1 MLYLGVLPL
10 ILGRE
15 MFKVRSRCGAVVV
28 RWPFWGGW
36 GSRRDLVVWWCDV
49 VCCGMRLAERSGA
62 GGILE
67 AVWWVAR
74 VEIELKWWNGVLRE
88 FYLPLSS
95 SPLQMATAI
104 RAAMREVNSQCMSR

>member
-1 MLYLGVLPL
+1 MRG
-10 ILGRE
+10 
-15 MFKVRSRCGAVVV
+15 VVV

-49 VCCGMRLAERSGA
+49 VCCGMSLAERSGA

-74 VEIELKWWNGVLRE
+74 VEGAKLVKW
-88 FYLPLSS
+88 
-95 SPLQMATAI
+95 SPFQIAAAV
-104 RAAMREVNSQCMSR
+104 RSAMREIKREINDQYVSRQQGHTLTGIGVAPPQTALA